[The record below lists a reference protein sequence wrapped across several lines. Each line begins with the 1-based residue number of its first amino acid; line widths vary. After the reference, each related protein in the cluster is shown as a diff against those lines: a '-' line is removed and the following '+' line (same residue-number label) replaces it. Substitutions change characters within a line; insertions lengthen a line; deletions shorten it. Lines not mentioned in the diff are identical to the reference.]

1 VLRIQYISSPAR
13 ATRPG
18 FEDGIIMKA
27 NELKRG
33 IIVDIEGVPHLIRQ
47 LEAKSPSSR
56 GGVTMYKVRY
66 TNLKTQHKLDEAYK
80 GDDVVKIADCSRMN
94 VQYSYREDNMLYFM
108 STDDYSQYGINAEQ
122 IEDDIPY
129 ITDQLDGITALI
141 MDGNLLAIELPQT
154 IVMEILSTPPGGG
167 SASATA
173 RPKPA
178 TLSTGLEIQVPEY
191 ITTGEQIKVSTV
203 TGKFVSRA

>member
-1 VLRIQYISSPAR
+1 
-13 ATRPG
+13 
-18 FEDGIIMKA
+18 MKA

-33 IIVDIEGVPHLIRQ
+33 MIIDIEGVPHLIRQ
-47 LEAKSPSSR
+47 LEGKSPSSR

-66 TNLKTQHKLDEAYK
+66 TNLKTQQKLDEAYK
-80 GDDVVKIADCSRMN
+80 GDDVVKIADCSRKN
-94 VQYSYREDNMLYFM
+94 VQFSYREEDTLYFM

-122 IEDDIPY
+122 VEDDIPY
-129 ITDQLDGITALI
+129 LTDQLDGITALI
-141 MDGNLLAIELPQT
+141 MDDNLLGIELPQT
-154 IVMEILSTPPGGG
+154 VVMEIISTPPGGG

-178 TLSTGLEIQVPEY
+178 TLDTGLEIQVPEY
-191 ITTGEQIKVSTV
+191 LTNGEKIKVSTV

>member
-1 VLRIQYISSPAR
+1 
-13 ATRPG
+13 
-18 FEDGIIMKA
+18 MKA

-33 IIVDIEGVPHLIRQ
+33 MIVDIDGIPHLIRQ
-47 LEAKSPSSR
+47 FEAKSPSNR

-66 TNLKTQHKLDEAYK
+66 TNLKTQQKLDEAYK
-80 GDDVVKIADCSRMN
+80 GDDVVKIADCVRMN
-94 VQYSYREDNMLYFM
+94 VQYSYRDDDMLYFM
-108 STDDYSQYGINAEQ
+108 NTEDFTQYGMNADQ
-122 IEDDIPY
+122 IEDEIPY

-141 MDGNLLAIELPQT
+141 MDGNLLGIELPQT
-154 IVMEILSTPPGGG
+154 VVMEITSTPPGGG

-178 TLSTGLEIQVPEY
+178 TLNTGLEIQVPEY
-191 ITTGEQIKVSTV
+191 LTTGEKIKVSTV